1 MQAVKHE
8 YESLLRVM
16 NMFQESDAVACGFL
30 KKLQQMK
37 FFGTIYILAEILPI
51 LLSKVFQAGKFK
63 FSSIAPAIAKAEAE
77 LEDLKS
83 KGTAIEK
90 LQKDVESLEY
100 ISVRIKIT
108 PSSLEELVKIQE
120 KYIDILVENINKRFE
135 SIKQIGVPSALAIFD
150 PIAVPDTNDSSFKEY
165 GQDQIKVLAAHFFTE
180 ISCEKLLSEWSQ
192 MKYHINENIMKA
204 VPKKIRKGKSKI
216 TPTGG
221 FLTEIMRQ
229 KVTYEPCFGMLLNLA
244 EIAFT
249 IPVTNAWPE
258 RGASAMKLVKTR
270 CRSSLQNDTLE
281 ALLMVLINGP
291 PVKQCKPVIQN
302 AVRWIDEKKRKK
314 LPRIHAVNVR
324 NSPNIGEI
332 VIESKEQSTQTEL
345 FADEEE
351 NMEALVDL
359 INCDEESVNEE
370 VQAVGEMLHLPDMK
384 DNIDSDYDSDYSS
397 DCSLF

>member
-1 MQAVKHE
+1 
-8 YESLLRVM
+8 
-16 NMFQESDAVACGFL
+16 
-30 KKLQQMK
+30 MK

-51 LLSKVFQAGKFK
+51 LSELSKVFQAGKFN

-100 ISVRIKIT
+100 ISVWIKIT

-135 SIKQIGVPSALAIFD
+135 SIKQNGVPSALAIFD

-204 VPKKIRKGKSKI
+204 VPEKIRKGKSTI
-216 TPTGG
+216 TPTGW

-229 KVTYEPCFGMLLNLA
+229 KVTYEPFLVCFLMA

-249 IPVTNAWPE
+249 IPVTNGWPE

-281 ALLMVLINGP
+281 DLLMVLINGS

-332 VIESKEQSTQTEL
+332 VIESKEQSTQTEH

-359 INCDEESVNEE
+359 INCDEGSVNEE